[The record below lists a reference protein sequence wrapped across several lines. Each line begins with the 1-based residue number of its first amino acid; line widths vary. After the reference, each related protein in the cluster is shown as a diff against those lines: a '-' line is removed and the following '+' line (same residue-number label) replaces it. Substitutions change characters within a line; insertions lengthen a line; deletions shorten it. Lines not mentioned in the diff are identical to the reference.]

1 MKELQ
6 TIDETLK
13 YLQFDNWE
21 QSEPGLSRSYELLG
35 LLGNPQE
42 KLKFVHIAGTNGKG
56 STAAML
62 ASVLQSAGYRTG
74 LYTSPHLLRFH
85 ERMRVNGE
93 EIDDNSLISLTNTV
107 RNAAERMS
115 EMPTGFEI
123 MTAIAFLYFVQE
135 QCDIVAL
142 EVGLGGRMDSTNVI
156 PAPEVCVVANIGL
169 EHTAI
174 LGDTVEKIAAEKCG
188 IIKHGSHAV
197 LFGQSEGVENV
208 AREKCAQEDVALTIT
223 AQEKLERI
231 SSSLDGQAFKYR
243 GRGPYHLRLLGEYQL
258 LNALTVI
265 DVCNALR
272 SRGWDKLTDEA
283 IDEGLSHAQ
292 WPGRLELLRRGPDF
306 IVDGAHN
313 PQCVDALMDSLAAL
327 YGDKKL
333 IFLTGV
339 LRDKDWQQMLRRA
352 LPLAKAF
359 VVITPPSA
367 RALDEN
373 ELAGWLNAQGV
384 PAIPAADTDDGVRRA
399 LAQAGAAEVRV
410 QRHAGRVDDR
420 AQRRQLLFLCT
431 CQNARAEYACLRQR
445 GKAAAHFVSQRVQLL
460 AHALAQQHR
469 RQRRHLELVPTEQL
483 VHPRDGTKQIFFHA
497 FPSPRPTRSASG
509 TSSPVCLYP
518 IRKAFARQEKPE
530 PFAES
535 AMQFWFFY
543 CSQERGSSR
552 GRKFSILENF
562 CLFGTASC
570 RGVPASSPVEIK
582 YGKLEVVDLK
592 KWFSSNLSSRIV
604 LLD

>member
-1 MKELQ
+1 MK
-6 TIDETLK
+6 ETLK

-21 QSEPGLSRSYELLG
+21 QSAPGLARSRELLG
-35 LLGNPQE
+35 LLGNPE
-42 KLKFVHIAGTNGKG
+42 KKLKFVHIAGTNGKG

-62 ASVLQSAGYRTG
+62 ASVLQHAGYRTG

-93 EIDDNSLISLTNTV
+93 EIDDESLISLTNTV
-107 RNAAERMS
+107 RSAAESMS
-115 EMPTGFEI
+115 ELPTGFEI

-135 QCDIVAL
+135 QCDIVSL

-188 IIKHGSHAV
+188 IIKHGAHAV

-231 SSSLDGQAFKYR
+231 SSSLDGQEFKYR

-373 ELAGWLNAQGV
+373 ELAAWLNAQGV
-384 PAIPAADTDDGVRRA
+384 QAVPAKDTDDGVRRA
-399 LAQAGAAEVRV
+399 LALAGEDDAICSWGSLYFTGEVR
-410 QRHAGRVDDR
+410 RV
-420 AQRRQLLFLCT
+420 L
-431 CQNARAEYACLRQR
+431 
-445 GKAAAHFVSQRVQLL
+445 
-460 AHALAQQHR
+460 
-469 RQRRHLELVPTEQL
+469 TEQ
-483 VHPRDGTKQIFFHA
+483 
-497 FPSPRPTRSASG
+497 
-509 TSSPVCLYP
+509 
-518 IRKAFARQEKPE
+518 
-530 PFAES
+530 
-535 AMQFWFFY
+535 
-543 CSQERGSSR
+543 
-552 GRKFSILENF
+552 
-562 CLFGTASC
+562 
-570 RGVPASSPVEIK
+570 
-582 YGKLEVVDLK
+582 
-592 KWFSSNLSSRIV
+592 
-604 LLD
+604 

>member
-1 MKELQ
+1 MKALE
-6 TIDETLK
+6 TIEETLQ
-13 YLQFDNWE
+13 YLQFDNWA
-21 QSEPGLSRSYELLG
+21 QSAPGLARSRELLG
-35 LLGNPQE
+35 LLGGPQK

-62 ASVLQSAGYRTG
+62 AAVLQSAGYRTG

-93 EIDDNSLISLTNTV
+93 EIDDKSLIALTNTV
-107 RNAAERMS
+107 RQAAAQMR

-135 QCDIVAL
+135 RCDIVSL

-156 PAPEVCVVANIGL
+156 PAPEVCVVMNIGL

-174 LGDTVEKIAAEKCG
+174 LGDTLEKIAAEKCG
-188 IIKHGSHAV
+188 IIKRGAHAV
-197 LFGQSEGVENV
+197 LFGQTEGVEAV
-208 AREKCAQEDVALTIT
+208 AREKCTQEGVALTVT

-231 SSSLDGQAFKYR
+231 SSSLDGQVFKYR

-265 DVCNALR
+265 DTCTALR
-272 SRGWDKLTDEA
+272 SRGWEKLTDEA
-283 IDEGLSHAQ
+283 IDSGLSAAR
-292 WPGRLELLRRGPDF
+292 WPGRLELLRRSPDF

-327 YGDKKL
+327 YSGKKL

-373 ELAGWLNAQGV
+373 ELAGWLRAQGIE
-384 PAIPAADTDDGVRRA
+384 AIPAAGTDDGVRRA
-399 LAQAGAAEVRV
+399 LAMAGKDDAICSWGSLYFTGEVR
-410 QRHAGRVDDR
+410 
-420 AQRRQLLFLCT
+420 
-431 CQNARAEYACLRQR
+431 
-445 GKAAAHFVSQRVQLL
+445 KAL
-460 AHALAQQHR
+460 
-469 RQRRHLELVPTEQL
+469 TEQ
-483 VHPRDGTKQIFFHA
+483 
-497 FPSPRPTRSASG
+497 
-509 TSSPVCLYP
+509 
-518 IRKAFARQEKPE
+518 
-530 PFAES
+530 
-535 AMQFWFFY
+535 
-543 CSQERGSSR
+543 
-552 GRKFSILENF
+552 
-562 CLFGTASC
+562 
-570 RGVPASSPVEIK
+570 
-582 YGKLEVVDLK
+582 
-592 KWFSSNLSSRIV
+592 
-604 LLD
+604 

>member
-1 MKELQ
+1 MKALE
-6 TIDETLK
+6 TIEETLQ
-13 YLQFDNWE
+13 YLQFDNWA
-21 QSEPGLSRSYELLG
+21 QSAPGLARSRELLG
-35 LLGNPQE
+35 LLGDPQK

-62 ASVLQSAGYRTG
+62 AAVLQSAGYRTG

-93 EIDDNSLISLTNTV
+93 EIDDKSLITLTNTV
-107 RNAAERMS
+107 RRAAAQMR

-135 QCDIVAL
+135 RCDIVSL

-156 PAPEVCVVANIGL
+156 PAPEVCVVMNIGL

-174 LGDTVEKIAAEKCG
+174 LGDTLEKIAAEKCG
-188 IIKHGSHAV
+188 IIKRGAHAV
-197 LFGQSEGVENV
+197 LFGQTEGVEAV
-208 AREKCAQEDVALTIT
+208 AREKCTQEGVALTVT

-231 SSSLDGQAFKYR
+231 FSSLDGQVFKYR

-265 DVCNALR
+265 DTCTALR
-272 SRGWDKLTDEA
+272 SRGWEKLMDEA
-283 IDEGLSHAQ
+283 IDSGLSAAR
-292 WPGRLELLRRGPDF
+292 WPGRLELLRRSPDF

-327 YGDKKL
+327 YSGKKL

-373 ELAGWLNAQGV
+373 ELAGWLRAQGIE
-384 PAIPAADTDDGVRRA
+384 AIPAAGTDDGVRRA
-399 LAQAGAAEVRV
+399 LAMAGKDDAICSWGSLYFTGEVR
-410 QRHAGRVDDR
+410 R
-420 AQRRQLLFLCT
+420 AL
-431 CQNARAEYACLRQR
+431 
-445 GKAAAHFVSQRVQLL
+445 
-460 AHALAQQHR
+460 
-469 RQRRHLELVPTEQL
+469 TEQ
-483 VHPRDGTKQIFFHA
+483 
-497 FPSPRPTRSASG
+497 
-509 TSSPVCLYP
+509 
-518 IRKAFARQEKPE
+518 
-530 PFAES
+530 
-535 AMQFWFFY
+535 
-543 CSQERGSSR
+543 
-552 GRKFSILENF
+552 
-562 CLFGTASC
+562 
-570 RGVPASSPVEIK
+570 
-582 YGKLEVVDLK
+582 
-592 KWFSSNLSSRIV
+592 
-604 LLD
+604 

>member
-1 MKELQ
+1 MNNVKDLQ
-6 TIDETLK
+6 TIEETLK

-21 QSEPGLSRSYELLG
+21 QSAPGLARSRELLG
-35 LLGNPQE
+35 LLGNPEQ

-62 ASVLQSAGYRTG
+62 ASVLQRAGYRTG

-93 EIDDNSLISLTNTV
+93 EIDDASLITLTNTV
-107 RNAAERMS
+107 RQAAAQMR

-135 QCDIVAL
+135 RCDIVSL

-156 PAPEVCVVANIGL
+156 PAPEVCVVMNIGL

-174 LGDTVEKIAAEKCG
+174 LGDTLEKIAAEKCG
-188 IIKHGSHAV
+188 IIKRGAHAV
-197 LFGQSEGVENV
+197 LFGQTEGVEAV
-208 AREKCAQEDVALTIT
+208 AREKCTQEGVTLTVT

-231 SSSLDGQAFKYR
+231 SSSLDGQVFKYR

-265 DVCNALR
+265 DTCTALR
-272 SRGWDKLTDEA
+272 SRGWEKLTDEA
-283 IDEGLSHAQ
+283 IDSGLSAAR
-292 WPGRLELLRRGPDF
+292 WPGRLELLRRSPDF

-327 YGDKKL
+327 YSGKKL

-373 ELAGWLNAQGV
+373 ELAGWLRAQGIE
-384 PAIPAADTDDGVRRA
+384 AIPAAGTDDGVRRA
-399 LAQAGAAEVRV
+399 LAIAGKDDAICSWGSLYFTGEVR
-410 QRHAGRVDDR
+410 
-420 AQRRQLLFLCT
+420 
-431 CQNARAEYACLRQR
+431 
-445 GKAAAHFVSQRVQLL
+445 KAL
-460 AHALAQQHR
+460 
-469 RQRRHLELVPTEQL
+469 TEQ
-483 VHPRDGTKQIFFHA
+483 
-497 FPSPRPTRSASG
+497 
-509 TSSPVCLYP
+509 
-518 IRKAFARQEKPE
+518 
-530 PFAES
+530 
-535 AMQFWFFY
+535 
-543 CSQERGSSR
+543 
-552 GRKFSILENF
+552 
-562 CLFGTASC
+562 
-570 RGVPASSPVEIK
+570 
-582 YGKLEVVDLK
+582 
-592 KWFSSNLSSRIV
+592 
-604 LLD
+604 

>member
-1 MKELQ
+1 MNNVKELQ
-6 TIDETLK
+6 TIEETLR

-21 QSEPGLSRSYELLG
+21 QSAPGLARSYELLG
-35 LLGNPQE
+35 LLGDPQK

-85 ERMRVNGE
+85 ERMRVNGK
-93 EIDDNSLISLTNTV
+93 EIDDTSLISLTNAV

-135 QCDIVAL
+135 RCDIVSL

-188 IIKHGSHAV
+188 IIKRGSHAV

-208 AREKCAQEDVALTIT
+208 AREKCAQEGVHLTVT
-223 AQEKLERI
+223 ARQKLERI
-231 SSSLDGQAFKYR
+231 ASSLDGQAFRYR

-265 DVCNALR
+265 DVCSALR
-272 SRGWDKLTDEA
+272 SRGWDKLTDAA
-283 IDEGLSHAQ
+283 IDTGLSIAQ
-292 WPGRLELLRRGPDF
+292 WPGRLELLRRRPDF

-327 YGDKKL
+327 YGGKKL

-373 ELAGWLNAQGV
+373 ELAAWLTSQGV
-384 PAIPAADTDDGVRRA
+384 QAVPAKDTDDGVRRA
-399 LAQAGAAEVRV
+399 LVLAGEDDAICSWGSLYFTGEVR
-410 QRHAGRVDDR
+410 RV
-420 AQRRQLLFLCT
+420 L
-431 CQNARAEYACLRQR
+431 
-445 GKAAAHFVSQRVQLL
+445 
-460 AHALAQQHR
+460 
-469 RQRRHLELVPTEQL
+469 TE
-483 VHPRDGTKQIFFHA
+483 P
-497 FPSPRPTRSASG
+497 
-509 TSSPVCLYP
+509 
-518 IRKAFARQEKPE
+518 
-530 PFAES
+530 
-535 AMQFWFFY
+535 
-543 CSQERGSSR
+543 
-552 GRKFSILENF
+552 
-562 CLFGTASC
+562 
-570 RGVPASSPVEIK
+570 
-582 YGKLEVVDLK
+582 
-592 KWFSSNLSSRIV
+592 
-604 LLD
+604 

>member
-1 MKELQ
+1 MKALE
-6 TIDETLK
+6 TIEETLQ
-13 YLQFDNWE
+13 YLQFDNWA
-21 QSEPGLSRSYELLG
+21 QSAPGLARSRELLG
-35 LLGNPQE
+35 LLGDPQK

-62 ASVLQSAGYRTG
+62 AAVLQSAGYRTG

-93 EIDDNSLISLTNTV
+93 EIDDASLIALTNTV
-107 RNAAERMS
+107 RRAAAQMR

-135 QCDIVAL
+135 RCDIVSL

-156 PAPEVCVVANIGL
+156 PAPEVCVVMNIGL

-174 LGDTVEKIAAEKCG
+174 LGDTLEKIAAEKCG
-188 IIKHGSHAV
+188 IIKRGAHAV
-197 LFGQSEGVENV
+197 LFGQTEGVEAV
-208 AREKCAQEDVALTIT
+208 AREKCTQEGVALTVT

-231 SSSLDGQAFKYR
+231 SSSLDGQVFKYR

-265 DVCNALR
+265 DTCTALR
-272 SRGWDKLTDEA
+272 SRGWEKLTDEA
-283 IDEGLSHAQ
+283 IDSGLSAAR
-292 WPGRLELLRRGPDF
+292 WPGRLELLRRSPDF

-327 YGDKKL
+327 YSGKKL

-373 ELAGWLNAQGV
+373 ELAGWLRAQGIE
-384 PAIPAADTDDGVRRA
+384 AIPAAGTDDGVRRA
-399 LAQAGAAEVRV
+399 LAMAGKDDAICSWGSLYFTGEVR
-410 QRHAGRVDDR
+410 
-420 AQRRQLLFLCT
+420 
-431 CQNARAEYACLRQR
+431 
-445 GKAAAHFVSQRVQLL
+445 KAL
-460 AHALAQQHR
+460 
-469 RQRRHLELVPTEQL
+469 TEQ
-483 VHPRDGTKQIFFHA
+483 
-497 FPSPRPTRSASG
+497 
-509 TSSPVCLYP
+509 
-518 IRKAFARQEKPE
+518 
-530 PFAES
+530 
-535 AMQFWFFY
+535 
-543 CSQERGSSR
+543 
-552 GRKFSILENF
+552 
-562 CLFGTASC
+562 
-570 RGVPASSPVEIK
+570 
-582 YGKLEVVDLK
+582 
-592 KWFSSNLSSRIV
+592 
-604 LLD
+604 

>member
-1 MKELQ
+1 MNNVKDLQ
-6 TIDETLK
+6 TIEETLK

-21 QSEPGLSRSYELLG
+21 QSTPGLARSRELLG
-35 LLGNPQE
+35 LLGNPE
-42 KLKFVHIAGTNGKG
+42 KKLKFVHIAGTNGKG

-62 ASVLQSAGYRTG
+62 ASVLRRAGYRTG
-74 LYTSPHLLRFH
+74 LYNSPHLLRFH

-93 EIDDNSLISLTNTV
+93 AIDDESLISLTNTV
-107 RNAAERMS
+107 RNAAESMS

-135 QCDIVAL
+135 QCDIVSL

-188 IIKHGSHAV
+188 IIKHGAHAV

-208 AREKCAQEDVALTIT
+208 VREKCAQEDVALTIT

-231 SSSLDGQAFKYR
+231 SSSLDGQEFKYR

-373 ELAGWLNAQGV
+373 ELAAWLNAQGV
-384 PAIPAADTDDGVRRA
+384 QAVPAKDTDDGVRRA
-399 LAQAGAAEVRV
+399 LELAGEDDAICSWGSLYFTGEVR
-410 QRHAGRVDDR
+410 RV
-420 AQRRQLLFLCT
+420 L
-431 CQNARAEYACLRQR
+431 
-445 GKAAAHFVSQRVQLL
+445 
-460 AHALAQQHR
+460 
-469 RQRRHLELVPTEQL
+469 TEQ
-483 VHPRDGTKQIFFHA
+483 
-497 FPSPRPTRSASG
+497 
-509 TSSPVCLYP
+509 
-518 IRKAFARQEKPE
+518 
-530 PFAES
+530 
-535 AMQFWFFY
+535 
-543 CSQERGSSR
+543 
-552 GRKFSILENF
+552 
-562 CLFGTASC
+562 
-570 RGVPASSPVEIK
+570 
-582 YGKLEVVDLK
+582 
-592 KWFSSNLSSRIV
+592 
-604 LLD
+604 

>member
-1 MKELQ
+1 MNNVKELQ
-6 TIDETLK
+6 TIEETLK

-21 QSEPGLSRSYELLG
+21 QSEPGLARSSELLS
-35 LLGNPQE
+35 LLGNPEQ

-85 ERMRVNGE
+85 ERMRVNGK
-93 EIDDNSLISLTNTV
+93 EIDDKSLIALTNTV
-107 RNAAERMS
+107 RNAAEQMS

-135 QCDIVAL
+135 QCDIVSL

-188 IIKHGSHAV
+188 IIKHGAHAV

-231 SSSLDGQAFKYR
+231 SSSLDGQEFKYR

-373 ELAGWLNAQGV
+373 ELAAWLNKQGV
-384 PAIPAADTDDGVRRA
+384 QAIPAKDTDDGVRRA
-399 LAQAGAAEVRV
+399 LALAGEDDAICSWGSLYFTGEVR
-410 QRHAGRVDDR
+410 RV
-420 AQRRQLLFLCT
+420 L
-431 CQNARAEYACLRQR
+431 
-445 GKAAAHFVSQRVQLL
+445 
-460 AHALAQQHR
+460 
-469 RQRRHLELVPTEQL
+469 TEQ
-483 VHPRDGTKQIFFHA
+483 
-497 FPSPRPTRSASG
+497 
-509 TSSPVCLYP
+509 
-518 IRKAFARQEKPE
+518 
-530 PFAES
+530 
-535 AMQFWFFY
+535 
-543 CSQERGSSR
+543 
-552 GRKFSILENF
+552 
-562 CLFGTASC
+562 
-570 RGVPASSPVEIK
+570 
-582 YGKLEVVDLK
+582 
-592 KWFSSNLSSRIV
+592 
-604 LLD
+604 

>member
-1 MKELQ
+1 MKALE
-6 TIDETLK
+6 TIEETLQ
-13 YLQFDNWE
+13 YLQFDNWA
-21 QSEPGLSRSYELLG
+21 QSAPGLARSRELLG
-35 LLGNPQE
+35 LLGDPQK

-93 EIDDNSLISLTNTV
+93 EIDDKSLITLTNTV
-107 RNAAERMS
+107 RRAAAQMR

-135 QCDIVAL
+135 RCDIVSL
-142 EVGLGGRMDSTNVI
+142 EVGLGGRIDSTNVI
-156 PAPEVCVVANIGL
+156 PAPEVCVVMNIGL

-174 LGDTVEKIAAEKCG
+174 LGDTLEKIAAEKCG
-188 IIKHGSHAV
+188 IIKRGAHAV
-197 LFGQSEGVENV
+197 LFGQTEGVEAV
-208 AREKCAQEDVALTIT
+208 AREKCTQEGVTLTVT

-231 SSSLDGQAFKYR
+231 SSSLDGQVFKYR

-265 DVCNALR
+265 DTCTALR
-272 SRGWDKLTDEA
+272 SRGWEKLTDEA
-283 IDEGLSHAQ
+283 IDSGLSAAR
-292 WPGRLELLRRGPDF
+292 WPGRLELLRRSPDF

-327 YGDKKL
+327 YSGKKL

-373 ELAGWLNAQGV
+373 ELAGWLRAQGIE
-384 PAIPAADTDDGVRRA
+384 AIPAAGTDDGVRRA
-399 LAQAGAAEVRV
+399 LAIAGKDDAICSWGSLYFTGEVR
-410 QRHAGRVDDR
+410 
-420 AQRRQLLFLCT
+420 
-431 CQNARAEYACLRQR
+431 
-445 GKAAAHFVSQRVQLL
+445 KAL
-460 AHALAQQHR
+460 
-469 RQRRHLELVPTEQL
+469 TEQ
-483 VHPRDGTKQIFFHA
+483 
-497 FPSPRPTRSASG
+497 
-509 TSSPVCLYP
+509 
-518 IRKAFARQEKPE
+518 
-530 PFAES
+530 
-535 AMQFWFFY
+535 
-543 CSQERGSSR
+543 
-552 GRKFSILENF
+552 
-562 CLFGTASC
+562 
-570 RGVPASSPVEIK
+570 
-582 YGKLEVVDLK
+582 
-592 KWFSSNLSSRIV
+592 
-604 LLD
+604 

>member
-1 MKELQ
+1 MKALE
-6 TIDETLK
+6 TIEETLQ
-13 YLQFDNWE
+13 YLQFDNWA
-21 QSEPGLSRSYELLG
+21 QSAPGLARSRELLG
-35 LLGNPQE
+35 LLGGPQK

-62 ASVLQSAGYRTG
+62 AAVLQSAGYRTG

-93 EIDDNSLISLTNTV
+93 EIDDKSLISLTNTV
-107 RNAAERMS
+107 RQAAAQMR

-135 QCDIVAL
+135 RCDIVSL

-156 PAPEVCVVANIGL
+156 PAPEVCVVMNIGL

-174 LGDTVEKIAAEKCG
+174 LGDTLEKIAAEKCG
-188 IIKHGSHAV
+188 IIKRGAHAV
-197 LFGQSEGVENV
+197 LFGQTEGVEAV
-208 AREKCAQEDVALTIT
+208 AREKCTQEGVALTVT

-231 SSSLDGQAFKYR
+231 SSSLDGQVFKYR

-265 DVCNALR
+265 DTCTALR
-272 SRGWDKLTDEA
+272 SRGWEKLTDEA
-283 IDEGLSHAQ
+283 IDSGLSAAR
-292 WPGRLELLRRGPDF
+292 WPGRLELLRRSPDF

-327 YGDKKL
+327 YSGKKL

-373 ELAGWLNAQGV
+373 ELAGWLRAQGIE
-384 PAIPAADTDDGVRRA
+384 AIPAAGTDEGVRRA
-399 LAQAGAAEVRV
+399 LAMAGKDDAICSWGSLYFTGEVR
-410 QRHAGRVDDR
+410 
-420 AQRRQLLFLCT
+420 
-431 CQNARAEYACLRQR
+431 
-445 GKAAAHFVSQRVQLL
+445 KAL
-460 AHALAQQHR
+460 
-469 RQRRHLELVPTEQL
+469 TEQ
-483 VHPRDGTKQIFFHA
+483 
-497 FPSPRPTRSASG
+497 
-509 TSSPVCLYP
+509 
-518 IRKAFARQEKPE
+518 
-530 PFAES
+530 
-535 AMQFWFFY
+535 
-543 CSQERGSSR
+543 
-552 GRKFSILENF
+552 
-562 CLFGTASC
+562 
-570 RGVPASSPVEIK
+570 
-582 YGKLEVVDLK
+582 
-592 KWFSSNLSSRIV
+592 
-604 LLD
+604 

>member
-1 MKELQ
+1 MNNVKDLQ
-6 TIDETLK
+6 TIEETLK

-21 QSEPGLSRSYELLG
+21 QSAPGLARSRELLG
-35 LLGNPQE
+35 LLGNPEQ

-62 ASVLQSAGYRTG
+62 ASVLRRAGYRTG

-107 RNAAERMS
+107 RNAAESMS

-135 QCDIVAL
+135 QCDIVSL
-142 EVGLGGRMDSTNVI
+142 EVGLG
-156 PAPEVCVVANIGL
+156 
-169 EHTAI
+169 
-174 LGDTVEKIAAEKCG
+174 VEKIAAEKCG

-223 AQEKLERI
+223 AQEKLARI
-231 SSSLDGQAFKYR
+231 SSSLDGQEFKYR

-265 DVCNALR
+265 DVCNVLR

-373 ELAGWLNAQGV
+373 ELAAWLNAQGV
-384 PAIPAADTDDGVRRA
+384 QAVPAKDTDDGVRRA
-399 LAQAGAAEVRV
+399 LALAGEDDAICSWGSLYFTGEVR
-410 QRHAGRVDDR
+410 RV
-420 AQRRQLLFLCT
+420 L
-431 CQNARAEYACLRQR
+431 
-445 GKAAAHFVSQRVQLL
+445 
-460 AHALAQQHR
+460 
-469 RQRRHLELVPTEQL
+469 TEQ
-483 VHPRDGTKQIFFHA
+483 
-497 FPSPRPTRSASG
+497 
-509 TSSPVCLYP
+509 
-518 IRKAFARQEKPE
+518 
-530 PFAES
+530 
-535 AMQFWFFY
+535 
-543 CSQERGSSR
+543 
-552 GRKFSILENF
+552 
-562 CLFGTASC
+562 
-570 RGVPASSPVEIK
+570 
-582 YGKLEVVDLK
+582 
-592 KWFSSNLSSRIV
+592 
-604 LLD
+604 

>member
-1 MKELQ
+1 MKALE
-6 TIDETLK
+6 TIEETLQ
-13 YLQFDNWE
+13 YLQFDNWA
-21 QSEPGLSRSYELLG
+21 QSAPGLARSRELLG
-35 LLGNPQE
+35 LLGDPQK

-62 ASVLQSAGYRTG
+62 AAVLQSAGYRTG

-93 EIDDNSLISLTNTV
+93 EIDDKSLIALTNTV
-107 RNAAERMS
+107 RRAAAQMR

-135 QCDIVAL
+135 RCDIVSL

-156 PAPEVCVVANIGL
+156 PAPEVCVVMNIGL

-174 LGDTVEKIAAEKCG
+174 LGDTLEKIAAEKCG
-188 IIKHGSHAV
+188 IIKRGAHAV
-197 LFGQSEGVENV
+197 LFGQTEGVEAV
-208 AREKCAQEDVALTIT
+208 AREKCTQEGVALTVT

-231 SSSLDGQAFKYR
+231 SSSLDGQVFKYR

-265 DVCNALR
+265 DTCTALR
-272 SRGWDKLTDEA
+272 SRGWEKLTDEA
-283 IDEGLSHAQ
+283 IDSGLSAAR
-292 WPGRLELLRRGPDF
+292 WPGRLELLRRSPDF

-327 YGDKKL
+327 YSGKKL

-373 ELAGWLNAQGV
+373 ELAGWLRAQGIE
-384 PAIPAADTDDGVRRA
+384 AIPAAGTDDGVRRA
-399 LAQAGAAEVRV
+399 LAMAGKDDVICSWGSLYFTGEVR
-410 QRHAGRVDDR
+410 
-420 AQRRQLLFLCT
+420 
-431 CQNARAEYACLRQR
+431 
-445 GKAAAHFVSQRVQLL
+445 KAL
-460 AHALAQQHR
+460 
-469 RQRRHLELVPTEQL
+469 TEQ
-483 VHPRDGTKQIFFHA
+483 
-497 FPSPRPTRSASG
+497 
-509 TSSPVCLYP
+509 
-518 IRKAFARQEKPE
+518 
-530 PFAES
+530 
-535 AMQFWFFY
+535 
-543 CSQERGSSR
+543 
-552 GRKFSILENF
+552 
-562 CLFGTASC
+562 
-570 RGVPASSPVEIK
+570 
-582 YGKLEVVDLK
+582 
-592 KWFSSNLSSRIV
+592 
-604 LLD
+604 

>member
-1 MKELQ
+1 MNNVKDLQ
-6 TIDETLK
+6 TIEETLK

-21 QSEPGLSRSYELLG
+21 QSAPGLARSRELLG
-35 LLGNPQE
+35 LLGNPEQ

-62 ASVLQSAGYRTG
+62 ASVLQRAGYRTG

-85 ERMRVNGE
+85 ERMRVNGK
-93 EIDDNSLISLTNTV
+93 EIDDKSLIALTNTV
-107 RNAAERMS
+107 RNAAEQMS

-135 QCDIVAL
+135 QCDIVSL

-156 PAPEVCVVANIGL
+156 PAPEVCVVMNIGL

-174 LGDTVEKIAAEKCG
+174 LGDTLEKIAAEKCG
-188 IIKHGSHAV
+188 IIKRGAHAV
-197 LFGQSEGVENV
+197 LFGQTEGVEAV
-208 AREKCAQEDVALTIT
+208 AREKCTQEGVALTVT

-231 SSSLDGQAFKYR
+231 SSSLDGQVFKYR

-265 DVCNALR
+265 DTCTALR
-272 SRGWDKLTDEA
+272 SRGWEKLTDEA
-283 IDEGLSHAQ
+283 IDSGLSAAR
-292 WPGRLELLRRGPDF
+292 WPGRLELLRRSPDF

-327 YGDKKL
+327 YSGKKL

-373 ELAGWLNAQGV
+373 ELAGWLRAQGIE
-384 PAIPAADTDDGVRRA
+384 AIPAAGTDDGVRRA
-399 LAQAGAAEVRV
+399 LAMAGKDDVICSWGSLYFTGEVR
-410 QRHAGRVDDR
+410 
-420 AQRRQLLFLCT
+420 
-431 CQNARAEYACLRQR
+431 
-445 GKAAAHFVSQRVQLL
+445 KAL
-460 AHALAQQHR
+460 
-469 RQRRHLELVPTEQL
+469 TEQ
-483 VHPRDGTKQIFFHA
+483 
-497 FPSPRPTRSASG
+497 
-509 TSSPVCLYP
+509 
-518 IRKAFARQEKPE
+518 
-530 PFAES
+530 
-535 AMQFWFFY
+535 
-543 CSQERGSSR
+543 
-552 GRKFSILENF
+552 
-562 CLFGTASC
+562 
-570 RGVPASSPVEIK
+570 
-582 YGKLEVVDLK
+582 
-592 KWFSSNLSSRIV
+592 
-604 LLD
+604 

>member
-1 MKELQ
+1 MNNVKELQ
-6 TIDETLK
+6 TIEETLK

-21 QSEPGLSRSYELLG
+21 QSEPGLARSYELLG
-35 LLGNPQE
+35 LLGDPQ
-42 KLKFVHIAGTNGKG
+42 KTLKFVHIAGTNGKG

-85 ERMRVNGE
+85 ERMRVNGR
-93 EIDDNSLISLTNTV
+93 EIDDKSLISLTNTV
-107 RNAAERMS
+107 RNAAEQMH

-135 QCDIVAL
+135 QCDIVSL

-188 IIKHGSHAV
+188 IIKHGAHAV

-208 AREKCAQEDVALTIT
+208 AREKCAQEGVTLTIT

-231 SSSLDGQAFKYR
+231 SSSLDGQVFKYR

-272 SRGWDKLTDEA
+272 SRGWDRLTDEA
-283 IDEGLSHAQ
+283 IDEGLSAAQ

-313 PQCVDALMDSLAAL
+313 PQCVDALMDSLSAL

-373 ELAGWLNAQGV
+373 ELAAWLNKQGV
-384 PAIPAADTDDGVRRA
+384 QAIPAKDTDDGVRRA
-399 LAQAGAAEVRV
+399 LELAHEDDAICSWGSLYFTGEVR
-410 QRHAGRVDDR
+410 RV
-420 AQRRQLLFLCT
+420 L
-431 CQNARAEYACLRQR
+431 
-445 GKAAAHFVSQRVQLL
+445 
-460 AHALAQQHR
+460 
-469 RQRRHLELVPTEQL
+469 TE
-483 VHPRDGTKQIFFHA
+483 
-497 FPSPRPTRSASG
+497 
-509 TSSPVCLYP
+509 
-518 IRKAFARQEKPE
+518 E
-530 PFAES
+530 
-535 AMQFWFFY
+535 
-543 CSQERGSSR
+543 
-552 GRKFSILENF
+552 
-562 CLFGTASC
+562 
-570 RGVPASSPVEIK
+570 
-582 YGKLEVVDLK
+582 
-592 KWFSSNLSSRIV
+592 
-604 LLD
+604 

>member
-1 MKELQ
+1 MKALE
-6 TIDETLK
+6 TIEETLQ
-13 YLQFDNWE
+13 YLQFDNWA
-21 QSEPGLSRSYELLG
+21 QSAPGLARSRELLG
-35 LLGNPQE
+35 LLGDPQK

-62 ASVLQSAGYRTG
+62 AAVLQSAGYRTG

-107 RNAAERMS
+107 RNAAESMS

-135 QCDIVAL
+135 RCDIVSL

-156 PAPEVCVVANIGL
+156 PAPEVCVVMNIGL

-174 LGDTVEKIAAEKCG
+174 LGDTLEKIAAEKCG
-188 IIKHGSHAV
+188 IIKRGAHAV
-197 LFGQSEGVENV
+197 LFGQTEGVEAV
-208 AREKCAQEDVALTIT
+208 AREKCTQEGVTLTVT

-231 SSSLDGQAFKYR
+231 SSSLDGQVFKYR

-265 DVCNALR
+265 DTCTALR
-272 SRGWDKLTDEA
+272 SRGWEKLTDEA
-283 IDEGLSHAQ
+283 IDSGLSAAR
-292 WPGRLELLRRGPDF
+292 WPGRLELLRRSPDF

-327 YGDKKL
+327 YSGKKL

-373 ELAGWLNAQGV
+373 ELAGWLRAQGIE
-384 PAIPAADTDDGVRRA
+384 AIPAAGTDDGVRRA
-399 LAQAGAAEVRV
+399 LAIAGKDDAICSWGSLYFTGEVR
-410 QRHAGRVDDR
+410 RV
-420 AQRRQLLFLCT
+420 L
-431 CQNARAEYACLRQR
+431 
-445 GKAAAHFVSQRVQLL
+445 
-460 AHALAQQHR
+460 
-469 RQRRHLELVPTEQL
+469 TEQ
-483 VHPRDGTKQIFFHA
+483 
-497 FPSPRPTRSASG
+497 
-509 TSSPVCLYP
+509 
-518 IRKAFARQEKPE
+518 
-530 PFAES
+530 
-535 AMQFWFFY
+535 
-543 CSQERGSSR
+543 
-552 GRKFSILENF
+552 
-562 CLFGTASC
+562 
-570 RGVPASSPVEIK
+570 
-582 YGKLEVVDLK
+582 
-592 KWFSSNLSSRIV
+592 
-604 LLD
+604 

>member
-1 MKELQ
+1 MNNVKDLQ
-6 TIDETLK
+6 TIEETLK

-21 QSEPGLSRSYELLG
+21 QSAPGLARSRELLG
-35 LLGNPQE
+35 LLGNPEQ

-62 ASVLQSAGYRTG
+62 ASVLQRAGYRTG

-93 EIDDNSLISLTNTV
+93 EIDDKSLITLTNTV
-107 RNAAERMS
+107 RRAAAQMR

-135 QCDIVAL
+135 RCDIVSL
-142 EVGLGGRMDSTNVI
+142 EVGLGGRIDSTNVI
-156 PAPEVCVVANIGL
+156 PAPEVCVVMNIGL

-174 LGDTVEKIAAEKCG
+174 LGDTLEKIAAEKCG
-188 IIKHGSHAV
+188 IIKRGAHAV
-197 LFGQSEGVENV
+197 LFGQTEGVEAV
-208 AREKCAQEDVALTIT
+208 AREKCTQEGVTLTVT

-231 SSSLDGQAFKYR
+231 SSSLDGQVFKYR

-265 DVCNALR
+265 DTCTALR
-272 SRGWDKLTDEA
+272 SRGWEKLTDEA
-283 IDEGLSHAQ
+283 IDSGLSAAR
-292 WPGRLELLRRGPDF
+292 WPGRLELLRRSPDF

-327 YGDKKL
+327 YSGKKL

-373 ELAGWLNAQGV
+373 ELAGWLRAQGIE
-384 PAIPAADTDDGVRRA
+384 AIPAAGTDDGVRRA
-399 LAQAGAAEVRV
+399 LAIAGKDDAICSWGSLYFTGEVR
-410 QRHAGRVDDR
+410 
-420 AQRRQLLFLCT
+420 
-431 CQNARAEYACLRQR
+431 
-445 GKAAAHFVSQRVQLL
+445 KAL
-460 AHALAQQHR
+460 
-469 RQRRHLELVPTEQL
+469 TEQ
-483 VHPRDGTKQIFFHA
+483 
-497 FPSPRPTRSASG
+497 
-509 TSSPVCLYP
+509 
-518 IRKAFARQEKPE
+518 
-530 PFAES
+530 
-535 AMQFWFFY
+535 
-543 CSQERGSSR
+543 
-552 GRKFSILENF
+552 
-562 CLFGTASC
+562 
-570 RGVPASSPVEIK
+570 
-582 YGKLEVVDLK
+582 
-592 KWFSSNLSSRIV
+592 
-604 LLD
+604 

>member
-1 MKELQ
+1 MNNVKDLQ
-6 TIDETLK
+6 TIEETLK

-35 LLGNPQE
+35 LLGNPQK

-107 RNAAERMS
+107 RSAAESMS
-115 EMPTGFEI
+115 ELPTGFEI
-123 MTAIAFLYFVQE
+123 MTAIAFLYFVHE
-135 QCDIVAL
+135 QCDIVSL

-188 IIKHGSHAV
+188 IIKHGAHAV

-231 SSSLDGQAFKYR
+231 SSSLDGQEFKYR

-373 ELAGWLNAQGV
+373 ELAAWLNAQGV
-384 PAIPAADTDDGVRRA
+384 QAVPAKDTDDGVRRVLA
-399 LAQAGAAEVRV
+399 LAGEDDAICSWGSLYFTGEVR
-410 QRHAGRVDDR
+410 RV
-420 AQRRQLLFLCT
+420 L
-431 CQNARAEYACLRQR
+431 
-445 GKAAAHFVSQRVQLL
+445 
-460 AHALAQQHR
+460 
-469 RQRRHLELVPTEQL
+469 TEQ
-483 VHPRDGTKQIFFHA
+483 
-497 FPSPRPTRSASG
+497 
-509 TSSPVCLYP
+509 
-518 IRKAFARQEKPE
+518 
-530 PFAES
+530 
-535 AMQFWFFY
+535 
-543 CSQERGSSR
+543 
-552 GRKFSILENF
+552 
-562 CLFGTASC
+562 
-570 RGVPASSPVEIK
+570 
-582 YGKLEVVDLK
+582 
-592 KWFSSNLSSRIV
+592 
-604 LLD
+604 

>member
-1 MKELQ
+1 MNNVKELQ
-6 TIDETLK
+6 TIEETLR

-21 QSEPGLSRSYELLG
+21 QSAPGLARSYELLG
-35 LLGNPQE
+35 LLGDPQK

-85 ERMRVNGE
+85 ERMRVNGK
-93 EIDDNSLISLTNTV
+93 EIDDTSLISLTNTV

-135 QCDIVAL
+135 QCDIVSL

-188 IIKHGSHAV
+188 IIKRGSHAV

-208 AREKCAQEDVALTIT
+208 AREKCAQEGVPLTVT
-223 AQEKLERI
+223 ARQKLERI
-231 SSSLDGQAFKYR
+231 TSSLDGQVFRYR

-265 DVCNALR
+265 DVSFALR
-272 SRGWDKLTDEA
+272 ARGWDKLTDET
-283 IDEGLSHAQ
+283 IDEGLSIAQ
-292 WPGRLELLRRGPDF
+292 WPGRLELLRRRPDF

-327 YGDKKL
+327 YGGKKL

-339 LRDKDWQQMLRRA
+339 LRDKDWQQMLHRA

-359 VVITPPSA
+359 VVITPPSV

-373 ELAGWLNAQGV
+373 ELAAWLTSQGV
-384 PAIPAADTDDGVRRA
+384 QAIPAKDTDDGVRRA
-399 LAQAGAAEVRV
+399 LALADEDDAICSWGSLYFTGEVR
-410 QRHAGRVDDR
+410 RV
-420 AQRRQLLFLCT
+420 L
-431 CQNARAEYACLRQR
+431 
-445 GKAAAHFVSQRVQLL
+445 
-460 AHALAQQHR
+460 
-469 RQRRHLELVPTEQL
+469 TEQ
-483 VHPRDGTKQIFFHA
+483 
-497 FPSPRPTRSASG
+497 
-509 TSSPVCLYP
+509 
-518 IRKAFARQEKPE
+518 
-530 PFAES
+530 
-535 AMQFWFFY
+535 
-543 CSQERGSSR
+543 
-552 GRKFSILENF
+552 
-562 CLFGTASC
+562 
-570 RGVPASSPVEIK
+570 
-582 YGKLEVVDLK
+582 
-592 KWFSSNLSSRIV
+592 
-604 LLD
+604 

>member
-1 MKELQ
+1 MNNVKELQ
-6 TIDETLK
+6 TIEETLK

-21 QSEPGLSRSYELLG
+21 QSAPGLARSRELLG
-35 LLGNPQE
+35 LLGNPEQ

-62 ASVLQSAGYRTG
+62 ASVLQRAGYRTG

-93 EIDDNSLISLTNTV
+93 EIDDASLITLTNTV
-107 RNAAERMS
+107 RQAAAQMR

-135 QCDIVAL
+135 RCDIVSL

-156 PAPEVCVVANIGL
+156 PAPEVCVVMNIGL

-174 LGDTVEKIAAEKCG
+174 LGDTLEKIAVEKCG
-188 IIKHGSHAV
+188 IIKRGAHAV
-197 LFGQSEGVENV
+197 LFGQTEGVEAV
-208 AREKCAQEDVALTIT
+208 AREKCTQEGVALTVT

-231 SSSLDGQAFKYR
+231 SSSLDGQVFKYR

-265 DVCNALR
+265 DTCTALR
-272 SRGWDKLTDEA
+272 SRGWEKLTDEA
-283 IDEGLSHAQ
+283 IDSGLSAAR
-292 WPGRLELLRRGPDF
+292 WPGRLELLRRSPDF

-327 YGDKKL
+327 YSGKKL

-373 ELAGWLNAQGV
+373 ELAGWLRAQGIE
-384 PAIPAADTDDGVRRA
+384 AIPAAGTDDGVRRA
-399 LAQAGAAEVRV
+399 LAMAGKDDAICSWGSLYFTGEVR
-410 QRHAGRVDDR
+410 
-420 AQRRQLLFLCT
+420 
-431 CQNARAEYACLRQR
+431 
-445 GKAAAHFVSQRVQLL
+445 KAL
-460 AHALAQQHR
+460 
-469 RQRRHLELVPTEQL
+469 TEQ
-483 VHPRDGTKQIFFHA
+483 
-497 FPSPRPTRSASG
+497 
-509 TSSPVCLYP
+509 
-518 IRKAFARQEKPE
+518 
-530 PFAES
+530 
-535 AMQFWFFY
+535 
-543 CSQERGSSR
+543 
-552 GRKFSILENF
+552 
-562 CLFGTASC
+562 
-570 RGVPASSPVEIK
+570 
-582 YGKLEVVDLK
+582 
-592 KWFSSNLSSRIV
+592 
-604 LLD
+604 

>member
-1 MKELQ
+1 MNNVKELQ
-6 TIDETLK
+6 TIEETLK

-21 QSEPGLSRSYELLG
+21 QSEPGLARSSELLS
-35 LLGNPQE
+35 LLGDPQK

-85 ERMRVNGE
+85 ERMRVNGK
-93 EIDDNSLISLTNTV
+93 EIDDKSLIALTNTV
-107 RNAAERMS
+107 RNAAEQMS

-135 QCDIVAL
+135 QCDIVSL

-188 IIKHGSHAV
+188 IIKHGAHAV

-231 SSSLDGQAFKYR
+231 SSSLDGQEFKYR

-373 ELAGWLNAQGV
+373 ELAAWLNKQGV
-384 PAIPAADTDDGVRRA
+384 QAIPAKDTDDGVRRA
-399 LAQAGAAEVRV
+399 LALAGEDDAICSWGSLYFTGEVR
-410 QRHAGRVDDR
+410 RV
-420 AQRRQLLFLCT
+420 L
-431 CQNARAEYACLRQR
+431 
-445 GKAAAHFVSQRVQLL
+445 
-460 AHALAQQHR
+460 
-469 RQRRHLELVPTEQL
+469 TE
-483 VHPRDGTKQIFFHA
+483 P
-497 FPSPRPTRSASG
+497 
-509 TSSPVCLYP
+509 
-518 IRKAFARQEKPE
+518 
-530 PFAES
+530 
-535 AMQFWFFY
+535 
-543 CSQERGSSR
+543 
-552 GRKFSILENF
+552 
-562 CLFGTASC
+562 
-570 RGVPASSPVEIK
+570 
-582 YGKLEVVDLK
+582 
-592 KWFSSNLSSRIV
+592 
-604 LLD
+604 

>member
-1 MKELQ
+1 MNNVKELQ
-6 TIDETLK
+6 TIEETLK

-21 QSEPGLSRSYELLG
+21 QSEPGLARSSELLS
-35 LLGNPQE
+35 LLGDPQK

-85 ERMRVNGE
+85 ERMRVNGK
-93 EIDDNSLISLTNTV
+93 EIDDKSLIALTNTV
-107 RNAAERMS
+107 RNAAEQMS

-135 QCDIVAL
+135 QCDIVSL

-188 IIKHGSHAV
+188 IIKHGAHAV

-231 SSSLDGQAFKYR
+231 SSSLDGQEFKYR

-292 WPGRLELLRRGPDF
+292 WPGRLELLRRRPDF

-373 ELAGWLNAQGV
+373 ELAAWLNKQGV
-384 PAIPAADTDDGVRRA
+384 QAIPAKDTDDGVRRA
-399 LAQAGAAEVRV
+399 LALAGEDDAICSWGSLYFTGEVR
-410 QRHAGRVDDR
+410 RV
-420 AQRRQLLFLCT
+420 L
-431 CQNARAEYACLRQR
+431 
-445 GKAAAHFVSQRVQLL
+445 
-460 AHALAQQHR
+460 
-469 RQRRHLELVPTEQL
+469 TEQ
-483 VHPRDGTKQIFFHA
+483 
-497 FPSPRPTRSASG
+497 
-509 TSSPVCLYP
+509 
-518 IRKAFARQEKPE
+518 
-530 PFAES
+530 
-535 AMQFWFFY
+535 
-543 CSQERGSSR
+543 
-552 GRKFSILENF
+552 
-562 CLFGTASC
+562 
-570 RGVPASSPVEIK
+570 
-582 YGKLEVVDLK
+582 
-592 KWFSSNLSSRIV
+592 
-604 LLD
+604 

>member
-1 MKELQ
+1 MKALE
-6 TIDETLK
+6 TIEETLQ
-13 YLQFDNWE
+13 YLQFDNWA
-21 QSEPGLSRSYELLG
+21 QSAPGLARSRELLG
-35 LLGNPQE
+35 LLGDPQK

-62 ASVLQSAGYRTG
+62 AAVLQSAGYRTG

-93 EIDDNSLISLTNTV
+93 EIDDKSLISLTNTV
-107 RNAAERMS
+107 RNAAESMS

-135 QCDIVAL
+135 QCDIVSL

-174 LGDTVEKIAAEKCG
+174 LGDTLEKIAAEKCG
-188 IIKHGSHAV
+188 IIKRGAHAV
-197 LFGQSEGVENV
+197 LFGQTEGVEAV
-208 AREKCAQEDVALTIT
+208 AREKCTQEGVALTVT

-231 SSSLDGQAFKYR
+231 SSSLDGQVFKYR

-265 DVCNALR
+265 DTCTALR
-272 SRGWDKLTDEA
+272 SRGWEKLTDEA
-283 IDEGLSHAQ
+283 IDSGLSAAR
-292 WPGRLELLRRGPDF
+292 WPGRLELLRRSPDF

-327 YGDKKL
+327 YSGKKL

-373 ELAGWLNAQGV
+373 ELAGWLRAQGIE
-384 PAIPAADTDDGVRRA
+384 AIPAAGTDDGVRRA
-399 LAQAGAAEVRV
+399 LAMAGKDDAICSWGSLYFTGEVR
-410 QRHAGRVDDR
+410 
-420 AQRRQLLFLCT
+420 
-431 CQNARAEYACLRQR
+431 
-445 GKAAAHFVSQRVQLL
+445 KAL
-460 AHALAQQHR
+460 
-469 RQRRHLELVPTEQL
+469 TEQ
-483 VHPRDGTKQIFFHA
+483 
-497 FPSPRPTRSASG
+497 
-509 TSSPVCLYP
+509 
-518 IRKAFARQEKPE
+518 
-530 PFAES
+530 
-535 AMQFWFFY
+535 
-543 CSQERGSSR
+543 
-552 GRKFSILENF
+552 
-562 CLFGTASC
+562 
-570 RGVPASSPVEIK
+570 
-582 YGKLEVVDLK
+582 
-592 KWFSSNLSSRIV
+592 
-604 LLD
+604 

>member
-1 MKELQ
+1 MNNVKDLQ
-6 TIDETLK
+6 TIEETLK

-21 QSEPGLSRSYELLG
+21 QSAPGLARSRELLG
-35 LLGNPQE
+35 LLGNPEQ

-62 ASVLQSAGYRTG
+62 ASVLQRAGYRTG

-107 RNAAERMS
+107 RNAAESMS

-135 QCDIVAL
+135 QCDIVSL

-231 SSSLDGQAFKYR
+231 SSSLDGQEFKYR

-283 IDEGLSHAQ
+283 IDEGFSHAQ

-306 IVDGAHN
+306 IIDGAHN
-313 PQCVDALMDSLAAL
+313 PPVRRRADGFA
-327 YGDKKL
+327 
-333 IFLTGV
+333 
-339 LRDKDWQQMLRRA
+339 RRA
-352 LPLAKAF
+352 LRRQKTHLPHRGASRQGLAANAA
-359 VVITPPSA
+359 PRAPA
-367 RALDEN
+367 R
-373 ELAGWLNAQGV
+373 QGV
-384 PAIPAADTDDGVRRA
+384 RHHHAA
-399 LAQAGAAEVRV
+399 
-410 QRHAGRVDDR
+410 
-420 AQRRQLLFLCT
+420 FC
-431 CQNARAEYACLRQR
+431 
-445 GKAAAHFVSQRVQLL
+445 
-460 AHALAQQHR
+460 
-469 RQRRHLELVPTEQL
+469 
-483 VHPRDGTKQIFFHA
+483 PR
-497 FPSPRPTRSASG
+497 TR
-509 TSSPVCLYP
+509 
-518 IRKAFARQEKPE
+518 
-530 PFAES
+530 
-535 AMQFWFFY
+535 
-543 CSQERGSSR
+543 
-552 GRKFSILENF
+552 
-562 CLFGTASC
+562 
-570 RGVPASSPVEIK
+570 
-582 YGKLEVVDLK
+582 
-592 KWFSSNLSSRIV
+592 
-604 LLD
+604 